1 MKSMKNLLNASIP
14 DDELSVNLQ
23 KTVKMI
29 KLRNIGKIAA
39 TLIASLLVPLN
50 VLYAIFFT
58 FYHTDSAFVEGVH
71 TAFAAE
77 LSVALNNFLADFFT
91 SFALRCVALTFVICI
106 LVPMLVSGLVMLLFY
121 VLSNSIIDKD
131 INPSSKSIR
140 DGFKAVNESFYDNG
154 YEMLLTVGGFVLSAL
169 IGLVFEIFL
178 FKNEILSNG
187 GIMNNLGIILSSI
200 LLLGIFVILCKIF
213 CIIATI
219 PVKSIKVNAGI
230 SKYDFDK
237 LWVQKDPIEKKEREE
252 AVKRLM
258 EAEERKRE
266 QERKYRATHAKI
278 KVHFRCSRSDYR
290 AIIKDNGTF
299 LFDLKPGQTKT
310 ADVPV
315 GEHYITSQVV
325 DDYEG
330 GRGNVNGGSV
340 YLGPGEIQE
349 LEVTA

>member
-1 MKSMKNLLNASIP
+1 
-14 DDELSVNLQ
+14 
-23 KTVKMI
+23 MI
-29 KLRNIGKIAA
+29 
-39 TLIASLLVPLN
+39 PLN

-169 IGLVFEIFL
+169 IGLIFEIFL
-178 FKNEILSNG
+178 YKNEVLSNG
-187 GIMNNLGIILSSI
+187 GIMNNFGIILSSV

-213 CIIATI
+213 CLIAVI

-237 LWVQKDPIEKKEREE
+237 LWVQKDPVEKKEKKQKKE
-252 AVKRLM
+252 
-258 EAEERKRE
+258 
-266 QERKYRATHAKI
+266 
-278 KVHFRCSRSDYR
+278 
-290 AIIKDNGTF
+290 
-299 LFDLKPGQTKT
+299 
-310 ADVPV
+310 
-315 GEHYITSQVV
+315 
-325 DDYEG
+325 
-330 GRGNVNGGSV
+330 NVNKKENTV
-340 YLGPGEIQE
+340 PLTQR
-349 LEVTA
+349 